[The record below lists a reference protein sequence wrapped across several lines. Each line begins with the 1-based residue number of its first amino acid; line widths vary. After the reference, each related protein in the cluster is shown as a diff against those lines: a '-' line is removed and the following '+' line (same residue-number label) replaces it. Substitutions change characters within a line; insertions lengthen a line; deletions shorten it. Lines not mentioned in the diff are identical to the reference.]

1 LPLCAQKT
9 YTLVCSR
16 ENATYIQLDS
26 ATQIQVVDSMADVA
40 GASKEQR
47 GAFVRDERVLV
58 AWTDELDQIVP
69 LCKEFEHKVVQLV
82 WHTRPASRAMFG
94 AASMSPSMIS
104 SHGFMNDKIAEVD
117 EDDEGKDI
125 ALQELAK
132 GSPQTQ
138 PPPKRS
144 FFGFGGKS
152 KKSATTTTSDP
163 EKMNGVEQ
171 RPMRLIAPIY
181 NGLAAAFSLCK
192 SLCVLLYLPDTEP
205 VPVSQTTAERA

>member
-1 LPLCAQKT
+1 
-9 YTLVCSR
+9 
-16 ENATYIQLDS
+16 
-26 ATQIQVVDSMADVA
+26 MADVA

-104 SHGFMNDKIAEVD
+104 SHGFMNDKIVEVD

-125 ALQELAK
+125 DLPELAK
-132 GSPQTQ
+132 GAPPTG

-144 FFGFGGKS
+144 FFSFGRKS
-152 KKSATTTTSDP
+152 KKNATTTTSDP
-163 EKMNGVEQ
+163 EKMNGVEP
-171 RPMRLIAPIY
+171 RPMRLIAPVY
-181 NGLAAAFSLCK
+181 NGLAAAFSLCE
-192 SLCVLLYLPDTEP
+192 SIDILLCLLDTEP
-205 VPVSQTTAERA
+205 VAVSQTTAERA